1 MIIYRLVRYFIF
13 LFIIIFSALFFV
25 RHNFNPF
32 SGLAEQF
39 NRFDN
44 FYASLSQKHNDK
56 IQENSSEQIVAEFEK
71 ILISAS
77 REIDFLINDIRFVPA
92 IEDIFQRRFD
102 DIEYLVREYLIGD
115 KYFRDILV
123 LDNDVVAYK
132 YENSYIGS
140 PLVFRRAV
148 KVYNKDIILDFVYDA
163 AVLYRDVQISTLP
176 LAVRYKTNIIASKNF
191 QKDTF
196 NSFLLKLNMN
206 IISNSGLL
214 TQQGRNK
221 LYYHTLTNNLKYPF
235 IFFFSEQLEDVKLGQ
250 ASLLQ
255 WLIILSFPLVLIF
268 LLVLDRIIMNYLR
281 NQLQIQ
287 EHKQRFAFFTRNDNK
302 NKEEDINDSL
312 IWLDRFIGME
322 EKKSDTPHKDNK

>member
-1 MIIYRLVRYFIF
+1 MIIYRLLRYFIF
-13 LFIIIFSALFFV
+13 LFIVIFSALFFV
-25 RHNFNPF
+25 RHNFSPF

-56 IQENSSEQIVAEFEK
+56 IQETSSEQIVAEFEK
-71 ILISAS
+71 ILIFAS
-77 REIDFLINDIRFVPA
+77 REIDFFINDIRFVPA
-92 IEDIFQRRFD
+92 VEDIFQHRFD

-115 KYFRDILV
+115 KYFQDILV
-123 LDNDVVAYK
+123 LYNDTVAYK

-140 PLVFRRAV
+140 PLVFRKVV
-148 KVYNKDIILDFVYDA
+148 KVDDRDIILDFVYDVA
-163 AVLYRDVQISTLP
+163 ILYQDIQINPLP
-176 LAVRYKTNIIASKNF
+176 LAVKYKTNIIASKSF
-191 QKDTF
+191 QKDIF
-196 NSFLLKLNMN
+196 NPFLLKLNMN
-206 IISNSGLL
+206 TISNGELL
-214 TQQGRNK
+214 IQQGRNK
-221 LYYHTLTNNLKYPF
+221 LYYHAVTNDLKYPF
-235 IFFFSEQLEDVKLGQ
+235 VFFFSQQLEDIKLGQ
-250 ASLLQ
+250 ASILQ

-268 LLVLDRIIMNYLR
+268 LLVLDRIIINYLR

-312 IWLDRFIGME
+312 MWLDRFIGVE

>member
-25 RHNFNPF
+25 RHNFSPF
-32 SGLAEQF
+32 SGLAKQF

-56 IQENSSEQIVAEFEK
+56 IQETSSEQIVAEFEK

-77 REIDFLINDIRFVPA
+77 REIDFFINDISFVPA

-123 LDNDVVAYK
+123 LYNDIIAYK

-140 PLVFRRAV
+140 LLVFRRVV
-148 KVYNKDIILDFVYDA
+148 KVDNKDIILDFVYDVA
-163 AVLYRDVQISTLP
+163 LLYQDIQMNTLP

-206 IISNSGLL
+206 TISNSGLL

-235 IFFFSEQLEDVKLGQ
+235 VFFFSEQLEDVKLGQ

-268 LLVLDRIIMNYLR
+268 LLVLDRIILNYLR

-312 IWLDRFIGME
+312 MWLDRFIGME

>member
-1 MIIYRLVRYFIF
+1 MIIYRLLRYFIF
-13 LFIIIFSALFFV
+13 LFIVIFSALFFV
-25 RHNFNPF
+25 RHNFSPF

-56 IQENSSEQIVAEFEK
+56 IQETSSEQIVAEFEK
-71 ILISAS
+71 ILIFAS
-77 REIDFLINDIRFVPA
+77 REIDFFINDIRFVPA
-92 IEDIFQRRFD
+92 VEDVFQRRFD

-123 LDNDVVAYK
+123 LYNDTVAYK

-140 PLVFRRAV
+140 PLIFRKPV
-148 KVYNKDIILDFVYDA
+148 KVDDKDIILDFVYDV
-163 AVLYRDVQISTLP
+163 AVLYQNIQINPLP
-176 LAVRYKTNIIASKNF
+176 LAVRYKTNIIASKSF
-191 QKDTF
+191 QKDIF

-206 IISNSGLL
+206 TISNGGLL

-221 LYYHTLTNNLKYPF
+221 LYYHAVTNDLKYPF
-235 IFFFSEQLEDVKLGQ
+235 VFFFSQQLEDIKLGQ
-250 ASLLQ
+250 ASILQ

-302 NKEEDINDSL
+302 NKAEDINDSL
-312 IWLDRFIGME
+312 MWLDRFIGME

>member
-25 RHNFNPF
+25 RHNFSPF

-56 IQENSSEQIVAEFEK
+56 IEETSSEQIVAEFEK
-71 ILISAS
+71 ILISSS
-77 REIDFLINDIRFVPA
+77 REIDFFINDIRFVPA
-92 IEDIFQRRFD
+92 VEDIFQRRFD
-102 DIEYLVREYLIGD
+102 DIEYLVREYLIRD
-115 KYFRDILV
+115 RYFRNILV
-123 LDNDVVAYK
+123 VYKDLVVYQ

-140 PLVFRRAV
+140 PLVFRRSV
-148 KVYNKDIILDFVYDA
+148 EIDNKDIFLDFVYDVA
-163 AVLYRDVQISTLP
+163 ILYQDIQMHTLP
-176 LAVRYKTNIIASKNF
+176 LAIRYKTNIIASKNF
-191 QKDTF
+191 QKETF

-206 IISNSGLL
+206 TISNSGLL

-221 LYYHTLTNNLKYPF
+221 LYYHKLTNNLKYPF
-235 IFFFSEQLEDVKLGQ
+235 VFFFSEQLEDVKLGQ

-255 WLIILSFPLVLIF
+255 WLIILSFPLTLIF
-268 LLVLDRIIMNYLR
+268 LLVSDRIILNYLR
-281 NQLQIQ
+281 NQLHIQ

-302 NKEEDINDSL
+302 NKDEDVNDSL
-312 IWLDRFIGME
+312 MWLDRFIGME